1 MQLLDDWE
9 AKRKEREET
18 MRQLRTREDG
28 TAAAAV
34 DDSGQQ
40 FVAYVPLP
48 EQKEIEMR
56 VMARK
61 KQELLAKYASEG
73 LIRQQEEAKQML
85 NVQD

>member
-1 MQLLDDWE
+1 MLEDWE
-9 AKRKEREET
+9 TKQKEKAET
-18 MRQLRTREDG
+18 MRQLRTRDDG
-28 TAAAAV
+28 SGAAAAA
-34 DDSGQQ
+34 DDSGEQ

-73 LIRQQEEAKQML
+73 LIRQQEEAKQLL